1 MIPSAVRQLLDR
13 LSDYNFWEV
22 AIELALIWVLVY
34 IGYRF
39 VRGTRA
45 AGAFK
50 GVLVLLI
57 ISSVG
62 FRLLEQSGVLPR
74 LSSLYDKLLGLGAFA
89 LLVIFQPEL
98 RRALIRLGE
107 NPFFRGASTEVRP
120 VIDAIVEAS
129 TFLSKSKFGAIM
141 AVERSVGLREMAD
154 SGTMLNSEISPKL
167 LTTIF
172 HPNTAL
178 HDMGVVIRGRKIVAA
193 GVQFPLAEPGDMADP
208 HLGTRH
214 RAAVGL
220 ARVSD
225 AIIIVVSEETGA
237 VSLAEG
243 QELKRWLDPEQLRAE
258 LVRRMGKPAPGASAV
273 VETDEAEQQGGL
285 SGELDDDSGQSEVP
299 TRSVKTESEQKA
311 AGQIYAPEHTD
322 G

>member
-1 MIPSAVRQLLDR
+1 MIPNAVRQLHDR

-34 IGYRF
+34 LGYRF

-74 LSSLYDKLLGLGAFA
+74 LSSLYDKFLGLGAFA

-129 TFLSKSKFGAIM
+129 TFLSKSKFGAII

-154 SGTMLNSEISPKL
+154 SGTTLNSEISPKL

-178 HDMGVVIRGRKIVAA
+178 HDMGVVIRGSKIVAA
-193 GVQFPLAEPGDMADP
+193 GVQFPLAEPGDMVDP

-225 AIIIVVSEETGA
+225 AIVIVVSEETGA

-243 QELKRWLDPEQLRAE
+243 QELRRWLDPEQLRAE
-258 LVRRMGKPAPGASAV
+258 LVRRMGKPAAV
-273 VETDEAEQQGGL
+273 SGTAMEEAEKQGGL
-285 SGELDDDSGQSEVP
+285 SGELDEEPEQVSS
-299 TRSVKTESEQKA
+299 TSRSVKTESERKA
-311 AGQIYAPEHTD
+311 AGQIISPEHTH

>member
-1 MIPSAVRQLLDR
+1 VRQLLDR

-34 IGYRF
+34 LGYRF

-154 SGTMLNSEISPKL
+154 SGTLLNSEISPKL

-193 GVQFPLAEPGDMADP
+193 GVQFPLAEPGDMTDP

-225 AIIIVVSEETGA
+225 AIVIVVSEETGA
-237 VSLAEG
+237 VSIAEG
-243 QELKRWLDPEQLRAE
+243 QELRRWLDPEQLRAE
-258 LVRRMGKPAPGASAV
+258 LIRRMGKPTSGSDPAAA
-273 VETDEAEQQGGL
+273 EAEQRGGL
-285 SGELDDDSGQSEVP
+285 SGELDDEHEQATP
-299 TRSVKTESEQKA
+299 ATRSVKTESEHKA
-311 AGQIYAPEHTD
+311 AGQILPPEHTD

>member
-1 MIPSAVRQLLDR
+1 MIPNAVRQLLDR

-34 IGYRF
+34 LGYRF

-129 TFLSKSKFGAIM
+129 TFLSKSKFGAII
-141 AVERSVGLREMAD
+141 AIERSVGLREMAD
-154 SGTMLNSEISPKL
+154 SGTTLNSEVSPKL

-178 HDMGVVIRGRKIVAA
+178 HDMGVVIRGSKIVAA
-193 GVQFPLAEPGDMADP
+193 GVQFPLAEPGDMVDP

-225 AIIIVVSEETGA
+225 AIVIVVSEETGA

-243 QELKRWLDPEQLRAE
+243 QELRRWLDPEQLRAE
-258 LVRRMGKPAPGASAV
+258 LIRRMGKPAAV
-273 VETDEAEQQGGL
+273 SNTEMEEAEKQGGL
-285 SGELDDDSGQSEVP
+285 SGELDEEPEQVSSA
-299 TRSVKTESEQKA
+299 TRSVKTESERKA
-311 AGQIYAPEHTD
+311 AGRITPPEHTH